1 MDAEP
6 VQADERLRGIRG
18 SFGTTAKGTCRRP
31 DEAATSLARTI
42 QEPHSD
48 AKRGEEAASRRKR
61 VFADSANRLL
71 QSHHGMCRF
80 SQKGGDPMSS
90 RLLSIAAVVAF
101 SRTSGAALA
110 CTGPRAKSAD
120 GSQQQSIPIATQ
132 ARGG

>member
-48 AKRGEEAASRRKR
+48 AKRGEVAASRRKR

-90 RLLSIAAVVAF
+90 RLLSIAAAVTLAMA
-101 SRTSGAALA
+101 SGAALA
-110 CTGPRAKSAD
+110 CTGAKAKSAD
-120 GSQQQSIPIATQ
+120 GSQQQNASTASTAT
-132 ARGG
+132 GG